1 MANVIITKLE
11 QRNKELLEEN
21 ENLKKQLA
29 DKEENFKLRIWNAVH
44 SLTESSEYTGVT
56 LRTLERFTWPE
67 NGWVSYQKKEWTWNW
82 EGYTKLWRKF

>member
-21 ENLKKQLA
+21 KNLKKQLA

-44 SLTESSEYTGVT
+44 SVQNILV
-56 LRTLERFTWPE
+56 LL
-67 NGWVSYQKKEWTWNW
+67 
-82 EGYTKLWRKF
+82 